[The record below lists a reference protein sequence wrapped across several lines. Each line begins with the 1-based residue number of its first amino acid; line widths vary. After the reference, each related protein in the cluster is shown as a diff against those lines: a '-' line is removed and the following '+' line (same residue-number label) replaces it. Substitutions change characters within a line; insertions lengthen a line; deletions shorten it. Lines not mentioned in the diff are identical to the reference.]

1 MILMSRNIFND
12 ASQFSFTDTGSLLG
26 NGKFGHIGNFGKRPI
41 KVIQSAWGGDQKLGC
56 QKSDIAIAT
65 IDAKKRNN
73 KTLWSFTRYRSEVI
87 EWIINNQFGRRNLS
101 SYIRTT
107 LALRLESEIAGRA
120 KKNQKSAGGAVP
132 QKSAEAVETRKEL
145 AKLAG
150 VSHNTVDKVKKIEL
164 VASLKTKEALAK
176 GEMHFQFNQN
186 YQKYQMYHFPP

>member
-1 MILMSRNIFND
+1 MSRNIFND

-26 NGKFGHIGNFGKRPI
+26 NGKFGYIGNFGKRPI

-87 EWIINNQFGRRNLS
+87 EWIIRNQFGRRNLS

-107 LALRLESEIAGRA
+107 LALRLEAEIAGRA
-120 KKNQKSAGGAVP
+120 KENQLKGVRTTLSKGID
-132 QKSAEAVETRKEL
+132 TKEEI
-145 AKLAG
+145 AKKA
-150 VSHNTVDKVKKIEL
+150 NTSRTNITKVKKIEL
-164 VASLKTKEALAK
+164 VASPKTKEALAK

>member
-41 KVIQSAWGGDQKLGC
+41 KVIQSAWGGDQKSGC

-65 IDAKKRNN
+65 IDAKKRSN

-87 EWIINNQFGRRNLS
+87 EWIINNQFGRRNLN
-101 SYIRTT
+101 SYIRAT

-120 KKNQKSAGGAVP
+120 KKNQLKGVRTTLSKGID
-132 QKSAEAVETRKEL
+132 TKEEI
-145 AKLAG
+145 AKKA
-150 VSHNTVDKVKKIEL
+150 NTSRTNITKVKKIEL
-164 VASLKTKEALAK
+164 VASPKTKEALAK